1 MSSSQIIF
9 WWQRSWESF
18 CCSLIHQAHP
28 TASDSERRSLCKLMD
43 CQKLSQD
50 ACTHVAQNERLP
62 VQVVVQVLYIEQ
74 LRLRT
79 MMTLNMGTRDS
90 HKQSNLGHIKKPSSV
105 GNLQRVADSS
115 PNDTYATVRKEN
127 RELRLEIA
135 CLRMRLTELEKDH
148 NNFKQ
153 DLDKES
159 VGSKFL
165 TSVSKTFV
173 KLNPFVRRDSRELL
187 PSISVQAISR
197 RISGNP
203 ESRSGKPK
211 RRRHSMS

>member
-1 MSSSQIIF
+1 MAKKLRILLLFLDTPGTPNSEWLRTKEFVQVDGSPKTFTRRLHTCCTERETPCAS
-9 WWQRSWESF
+9 
-18 CCSLIHQAHP
+18 CCSG
-28 TASDSERRSLCKLMD
+28 SLYW
-43 CQKLSQD
+43 
-50 ACTHVAQNERLP
+50 AVALTDYDDLT
-62 VQVVVQVLYIEQ
+62 V
-74 LRLRT
+74 
-79 MMTLNMGTRDS
+79 NMGTRDS
-90 HKQSNLGHIKKPSSV
+90 HKPSNLGHIKKPSSV

>member
-1 MSSSQIIF
+1 M
-9 WWQRSWESF
+9 
-18 CCSLIHQAHP
+18 
-28 TASDSERRSLCKLMD
+28 MD

-90 HKQSNLGHIKKPSSV
+90 HKQSNPGLIKKPSSV

-115 PNDTYATVRKEN
+115 PNDNYTTVRKEN

-165 TSVSKTFV
+165 TSVSKKFV

-203 ESRSGKPK
+203 ESRSGKPRK
-211 RRRHSMS
+211 RRHSMS